1 MTKLPGLLLVA
12 AVTASLVLPIAG
24 VLEPIQASG
33 DVSTIA
39 PDDVPDVTDAELD
52 ATISDLE
59 LPVENIVVP
68 EPKDVV
74 TESAD
79 DGQRVIGLDSDILFD
94 FASASVVPAGSA
106 RIGEL
111 VADLP
116 QGSAL
121 GIGGHTDSIGDDV
134 SNLTLSQQRAEAVA
148 AIVRAARA
156 DLVLT
161 VTGYGES
168 QPVAPNTTG
177 AEDNP
182 EGRALNRRVEL
193 RVG

>member
-1 MTKLPGLLLVA
+1 MNHSGLVLVS
-12 AVTASLVLPIAG
+12 VLTASLVLPMAG
-24 VLEPIQASG
+24 MADPVHASG
-33 DVSTIA
+33 AAVATAGSDA
-39 PDDVPDVTDAELD
+39 PDVTQAELD

-59 LPVENIVVP
+59 LPVTDIVLP

-74 TESAD
+74 TESTE
-79 DGQRVIGLDSDILFD
+79 DGQRVIGLDSDILFE
-94 FASASVVPAGSA
+94 FASASVVAAGAA
-106 RIGEL
+106 RIDEL

-121 GIGGHTDSIGDDV
+121 AIGGHTDSIGDDA
-134 SNLTLSQQRAEAVA
+134 SNLALSQQRAEAVA
-148 AIVRAARA
+148 AIVRAARQ

-177 AEDNP
+177 ADDNP